1 MSFRLKVFIGIDLV
15 SKLVVLTANIT
26 LSILIWFVLRMSL
39 LGWILVFDGSIL
51 LLLKQLYL

>member
-15 SKLVVLTANIT
+15 SELVVLTANIT
-26 LSILIWFVLRMSL
+26 LSILIRFVLRMSL